1 MSAEVGQWDLESLC
15 CYFFFPLPLS
25 FLMLSC
31 QWKMSNAIRRE
42 EDDELRRISG
52 KEQEGERK
60 ETDRAAGL
68 GPFLLADGAA
78 RAKTD
83 PYLRSRGRE
92 EPLSLHLDA
101 EATI

>member
-1 MSAEVGQWDLESLC
+1 
-15 CYFFFPLPLS
+15 
-25 FLMLSC
+25 MLSC

-68 GPFLLADGAA
+68 GPFTLADGAA
-78 RAKTD
+78 

-92 EPLSLHLDA
+92 EPLSLHLDT